1 MRLGSAGVR
10 GDVELVVAGKYTAP
24 DGRSIHSAGATSI
37 FAEPLPPRGA
47 TYVSD
52 LPWTDEINGYGRP
65 QQRDHSHG
73 GDQPPGTLSIAGK
86 TFAKGIGSHAASS
99 LTTWLGGA
107 CTRFVADV
115 GVDDGT
121 ETGDGSVTFV
131 VVGDGQ
137 TLASTPVIR
146 AGDTAT
152 HLDLDVTGIKRLTL
166 ATTDGGNGKNSD
178 HADWGTASLA
188 CGTA

>member
-1 MRLGSAGVR
+1 LRLESGGAR
-10 GDVELVVAGKYTAP
+10 GDLELVVAGDYTAL
-24 DGRSIHSAGATSI
+24 DGRAIHSAGAVPI
-37 FAEPLPPRGA
+37 FAQPPSPRGA

-52 LPWTDEINGYGRP
+52 QPWTNEANGYGRP

-73 GDQPPGTLSIAGK
+73 GDKPPATLTIAGR

-115 GVDDGT
+115 GVDDDVEVT
-121 ETGDGSVTFV
+121 EGSVTFV
-131 VVGDGQ
+131 VVGDGR
-137 TLASTPVIR
+137 TLTSTAVIR
-146 AGDTAT
+146 SGDTAT
-152 HLDLDVTGIKRLTL
+152 HLDLDVSGIKRLTL
-166 ATTDGGNGKNSD
+166 STTDGGDGKNSD

-188 CGTA
+188 CAP

>member
-1 MRLGSAGVR
+1 
-10 GDVELVVAGKYTAP
+10 LVVAGDYTAP
-24 DGRSIHSAGATSI
+24 DGRAIHSAGATPI
-37 FAEPLPPRGA
+37 FAQPPSPRGS

-52 LPWTDEINGYGRP
+52 QPWTNETNGYGRP

-73 GDQPPGTLSIAGK
+73 GDKPPATLTIAGR

-115 GVDDGT
+115 GVDDDVEVT
-121 ETGDGSVTFV
+121 EGSVTFV
-131 VVGDGQ
+131 VVGDGR

-146 AGDTAT
+146 SGDTAN
-152 HLDLDVTGIKRLTL
+152 HLDLDVSGIKRLTL
-166 ATTDGGNGKNSD
+166 STTDGGDGKNSD

-188 CGTA
+188 CAP